1 VRGITVK
8 NCTLNNTDN
17 GIRIKTYGGS
27 PPSQASGILFQDR
40 VKKKKNPVIIDQS
53 YGNKDSVRFLLL

>member
-17 GIRIKTYGGS
+17 GIRIKTYAGS
-27 PPSQASGILFQDR
+27 LQAKLQAYFSRTEL
-40 VKKKKNPVIIDQS
+40 KKKKNPVIIDQS